1 MTQDEEGALQL
12 EAKYWPSLFEF
23 RKHFCSG
30 KKKNIRNRLTILPD

>member
-1 MTQDEEGALQL
+1 MTQDEEGALRL

-30 KKKNIRNRLTILPD
+30 KKKPSEIV